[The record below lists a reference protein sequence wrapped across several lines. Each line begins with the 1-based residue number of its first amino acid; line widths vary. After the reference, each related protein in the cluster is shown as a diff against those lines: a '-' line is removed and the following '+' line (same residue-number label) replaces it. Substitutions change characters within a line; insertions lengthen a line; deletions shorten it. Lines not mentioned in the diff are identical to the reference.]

1 MSIIKINDIYIKE
14 CASVVGKNESEG
26 PLGKYFDLCENDM
39 RFGEDSW
46 EMAESE
52 LTRRCIEMLLTKS
65 GKKGKDVS
73 LVTGGDLL
81 NQCISSAFAVSE
93 NDIPYLG
100 LYGACSTCAEGLVVG
115 AIMAEKLQNDVI
127 SFASSH
133 FCSAEKQFRF
143 PLEYGGQRTPTSQS
157 TVTGSGAFLLSKS
170 GKIKVTEGLIGRVKD
185 GNITDVNNMGAA
197 MAPAAADTLMRY
209 FVESG
214 TKPSDFDVI
223 ATGDLGMEGHELTK
237 QLMMTENVVMGDCFT
252 DCGLMIYDM
261 KKQDMHAGGSGCG
274 CSAAVTAGHFCRLL
288 EKGEIKNLLLVGTG
302 ALLSKT
308 SANQGRTIPA
318 VAHLVRLESVV

>member
-1 MSIIKINDIYIKE
+1 MSIIKFDGVYIKGY
-14 CASVVGKNESEG
+14 ASVVGKNEMEG
-26 PLGKYFDLCENDM
+26 PMGKCFDLCENDM

-52 LTRRCIEMLLTKS
+52 LTRRCIEILLTKS
-65 GKKGKDVS
+65 GKKGEEIS
-73 LVTGGDLL
+73 LITGGDLL
-81 NQCISSAFAVSE
+81 NQCISSAFAVSG
-93 NDIPYLG
+93 NDVPYLG

-115 AIMAEKLQNDVI
+115 SLMAEKLKKDVI

-143 PLEYGGQRTPTSQS
+143 PLEYGGQRTPTSQT
-157 TVTGSGAFLLSKS
+157 TVTGSGTFLLSDS
-170 GKIKVTEGLIGRVKD
+170 GKIRVTEGLIGRVKD
-185 GNITDVNNMGAA
+185 GGITDANNMGAA

-237 QLMMTENVVMGDCFT
+237 QLMMTQNVVMGDCFT
-252 DCGLMIYDM
+252 DCGLMIYDIN
-261 KKQDMHAGGSGCG
+261 KQDMHAGGSGCG
-274 CSAAVTAGHFCRLL
+274 CSASVTAGHFCRLL
-288 EKGEIKNLLLVGTG
+288 EKGEIKNMLLIGTG
-302 ALLSKT
+302 ALMSKT

-318 VAHLVRLESVV
+318 VAHLVRLESIL